1 MNEVTL
7 STCTRCGATIAT
19 DDLNAGLAVRVD
31 GSLVCEM
38 CVDTLPGEAVVRINR
53 MRALKGLEVT
63 TYQVTNPKTPTL
75 QLYSFTTAAN
85 VTTHRR
91 KLVSDG
97 FYEAPKLPPPG
108 QRAPLP
114 VEPKRTVTD
123 RVAPG
128 VRPGRTAMLIAAG
141 ATVAILLGIAIT
153 VASLSSKK
161 TTPANDSA
169 LTTPAQLPP
178 PEPPKPLKT
187 RFDYAVDPIAAWV
200 QVTQDIDCP
209 NLVRQGIAQELIR
222 KRNQQLDT
230 AEEALAERRLDDA
243 AALANGIALPDDIT
257 FRAVRDR
264 ENDLRN
270 RLLASRT
277 MASIKPPIPT
287 KIEPTPTQIPV
298 PAPNPEPVAP
308 PPLPVPTPI
317 PVPVAPTPVPVA
329 PTPTLPT
336 PVAPTPPSKPML
348 ADGQA
353 QVWNA
358 PFIVTNRDKKPY
370 ALPFDGNEFIP
381 ENWPGGIDA
390 IYRSSRALT
399 LKRHAMFF
407 DLKKT
412 SLDQGGLALLLH
424 PLRIDRKSVVLSLT
438 DAKGKTITLP
448 PVQFTDKIWTS
459 VVIPLPVDA
468 GFDAMN
474 VITLGIEDHPSAEG
488 IPEDGGFIIGKLVLV
503 HGRAPTESDLGLRP
517 TALLP
522 DLNRLG
528 NIPRLVK
535 IIAKNRKRS
544 SDKRFLELDRVRMVI
559 AGPWSAH
566 IQVRSDLSAI
576 LKNTYGNQ
584 NPDGSIINAIFTDAW
599 LDTMTKG
606 RGAPL
611 DPTQTNFAIWWT
623 SAAEM
628 ATWPNADSAIANLW
642 KKRIDQLI
650 DAGIIPIVVIGP
662 NGQSGATRAA
672 AEAMWQQ
679 FITIPQIRLYS
690 IPVIDLRA
698 MTTAEDGSMD
708 PETANRAIRLIGDAL
723 LEFNYIIRRQGAI
736 K

>member
-1 MNEVTL
+1 
-7 STCTRCGATIAT
+7 
-19 DDLNAGLAVRVD
+19 
-31 GSLVCEM
+31 
-38 CVDTLPGEAVVRINR
+38 
-53 MRALKGLEVT
+53 
-63 TYQVTNPKTPTL
+63 
-75 QLYSFTTAAN
+75 
-85 VTTHRR
+85 
-91 KLVSDG
+91 
-97 FYEAPKLPPPG
+97 
-108 QRAPLP
+108 
-114 VEPKRTVTD
+114 
-123 RVAPG
+123 
-128 VRPGRTAMLIAAG
+128 MLIAAG
-141 ATVAILLGIAIT
+141 ATVAILAGIAIT

-161 TTPANDSA
+161 TTPTNNSA
-169 LTTPAQLPP
+169 QTAPAQLPP

-187 RFDYAVDPIAAWV
+187 RFDYAADPIAAWV
-200 QVTQDIDCP
+200 QVTQNKDCP

-222 KRNQQLDT
+222 KRNQQLDS
-230 AEEALAERRLDDA
+230 AEEALTERRLDDA
-243 AALANGIALPDDIT
+243 TALANGIALPDDIT
-257 FRAVRDR
+257 FRTVRDR

-277 MASIKPPIPT
+277 LASIKPPEPT
-287 KIEPTPTQIPV
+287 KTEPTPAPIPL
-298 PAPNPEPVAP
+298 PAPNPEPVTP
-308 PPLPVPTPI
+308 PPVPVPTPTPTPI
-317 PVPVAPTPVPVA
+317 PIAPTPVPVA

-336 PVAPTPPSKPML
+336 PTTPTPPSKPVL

-370 ALPFDGNEFIP
+370 ALTFDGSEFIP
-381 ENWPGGIDA
+381 ENWPGGMNA

-424 PLRIDRKSVVLSLT
+424 PLRVDRKSVVLSLT

-448 PVQFTDKIWTS
+448 PIPFTDKIWTS

-468 GFDAMN
+468 GFDATN
-474 VITLGIEDHPSAEG
+474 VITLGIEDPPNAEG

-522 DLNRLG
+522 DENRLR
-528 NIPRLVK
+528 NIPRLLN
-535 IIAKNRKRS
+535 IIAKNRKRTNY
-544 SDKRFLELDRVRMVI
+544 KRLLELDHVRMVI
-559 AGPWSAH
+559 AGPWSAN
-566 IQVRSDLSAI
+566 IQVRAALSDI
-576 LKNTYGNQ
+576 LKNTYGSQ
-584 NPDGSIINAIFTDAW
+584 NPDASIINAVFTDAW

-623 SAAEM
+623 SATEI
-628 ATWPNADSAIANLW
+628 ATWPNADSALANLW
-642 KKRIDQLI
+642 KKRLDQLI
-650 DAGIIPIVVIGP
+650 DTGIIPVVVIGP
-662 NGQSGATRAA
+662 NGQTGAARAA

-679 FITIPQIRLYS
+679 FVTIPQIRLYS

-698 MTTAEDGSMD
+698 MSTAEDGSMD
-708 PETANRAIRLIGDAL
+708 PETASRAISLIGDAL
-723 LEFNYIIRRQGAI
+723 LEFNYNIRRQGAI